1 MAALPPITAE
11 LRKQIARIERA
22 STTTCFD
29 AKPISP
35 NPDQGEPRKG
45 EIVISAGAAKIDAA
59 LPWGGLPANG
69 LHEIFGDATAT
80 GFAAS
85 LLARLETVKSGAP
98 ILWCQTGRELYG
110 PGIAAYGLDPNR
122 LILVH
127 GRNDTDL
134 LWAMEEG
141 LAAPGIAGVVGVL
154 HKVPPIAGRRLQ
166 LAAEERGRFGL
177 LLRPLDPLARTRAA
191 ADLAATS
198 MALTRWRVGALPS
211 EPMLIGGREAGMGPE
226 RWRLELQRCRLSTFN
241 QNTTYAGHPKT
252 WQVEWRDETGD
263 LTVVAALRDGS
274 AEPAERWRTAS

>member
-1 MAALPPITAE
+1 MPISAD
-11 LRKQIARIERA
+11 LRKQIAQIECA
-22 STTTCFD
+22 GTTAQSSPREAIISVGTD
-29 AKPISP
+29 A
-35 NPDQGEPRKG
+35 
-45 EIVISAGAAKIDAA
+45 IDRA
-59 LPWGGLPANG
+59 LPWGGLPVNG
-69 LHEIFGDATAT
+69 LHEVFGDAAAT

-85 LLARLETVKSGAP
+85 LLARLDTVKSGAP

-141 LAAPGIAGVVGVL
+141 LAAPGIAGVAGVL

-177 LLRPLDPLARTRAA
+177 LLRPLDPVVRSRAA

-198 MALTRWRVGALPS
+198 MALTRWRVGAAPS
-211 EPMLIGGREAGMGPE
+211 EPLLIGGREAGMGAE
-226 RWRLELQRCRLSTFN
+226 RWQIELQRCRLSTFN
-241 QNTTYAGHPKT
+241 QTSTYTGHPKT
-252 WQVEWRDETGD
+252 WQVEWRHETGD
-263 LTVVAALRDGS
+263 LCVVAALRDGS
-274 AEPAERWRTAS
+274 AEPTERWRAAS

>member
-1 MAALPPITAE
+1 MSITTE
-11 LRKQIARIERA
+11 LRKQIARMECA
-22 STTTCFD
+22 
-29 AKPISP
+29 APGVKAA
-35 NPDQGEPRKG
+35 PR
-45 EIVISAGAAKIDAA
+45 EAVISAGSAEIDVA
-59 LPWGGLPANG
+59 LPWGGLPVGG
-69 LHEIFGDATAT
+69 LHEIFGDAAAT

-85 LLARLETVKSGAP
+85 LLARLDNVKSGAP

-110 PGIAAYGLDPNR
+110 PGIAAYGIDPNR

-141 LAAPGIAGVVGVL
+141 LAAPGLAGVVGVL

-177 LLRPLDPLARTRAA
+177 LLRPLDPLARSRAA

-198 MALTRWRVGALPS
+198 MALTRWRVGAAPS
-211 EPMLIGGREAGMGPE
+211 EPLLIGGREAGMGAA

-263 LTVVAALRDGS
+263 LSVVAALRDGS
-274 AEPAERWRTAS
+274 VEPAERWRAAS

>member
-1 MAALPPITAE
+1 MMPDHTAE

-22 STTTCFD
+22 TIGAPTG
-29 AKPISP
+29 SP
-35 NPDQGEPRKG
+35 EA
-45 EIVISAGAAKIDAA
+45 VISAGAAEIDAA
-59 LPWGGLPANG
+59 LPWGGLPVNG
-69 LHEIFGDATAT
+69 LHEVFGDATAT

-85 LLARLETVKSGAP
+85 LLARLDNVKSGAP

-166 LAAEERGRFGL
+166 LAAEERGRLGL
-177 LLRPLDPLARTRAA
+177 LLRPLDPLSRTRAA

-198 MALTRWRVGALPS
+198 MALSRWRVGATPS
-211 EPMLIGGREAGMGPE
+211 EPLLIGGREAGMGPE
-226 RWRLELQRCRLSTFN
+226 RWRLELQRCRLSSFN
-241 QNTTYAGHPKT
+241 QNSTYAGHPKT
-252 WQVEWRDETGD
+252 WQVEWRNETGD
-263 LTVVAALRDGS
+263 LSVVAALRDGS
-274 AEPAERWRTAS
+274 VEPADRWRAAS

>member
-1 MAALPPITAE
+1 MSITAE
-11 LRKQIARIERA
+11 LRKQIARLECAA
-22 STTTCFD
+22 SG
-29 AKPISP
+29 AKAA
-35 NPDQGEPRKG
+35 PR
-45 EIVISAGAAKIDAA
+45 EAVISVGAADIDAA
-59 LPWGGLPANG
+59 LPWGGLPVGG
-69 LHEIFGDATAT
+69 LHEIFGDAAAT

-85 LLARLETVKSGAP
+85 LLARLDNVKSGAP

-141 LAAPGIAGVVGVL
+141 LAAPGLAGIVGVL

-177 LLRPLDPLARTRAA
+177 LLRPLDPLVRNRAA

-198 MALTRWRVGALPS
+198 MALTRWRASAAPS
-211 EPMLIGGREAGMGPE
+211 EPLLIGGREAGMGHA
-226 RWRLELQRCRLSTFN
+226 RWQLELQRCRLSTFN

-263 LTVVAALRDGS
+263 LSVVAALRDGS
-274 AEPAERWRTAS
+274 VEPAERWRAAS

>member
-1 MAALPPITAE
+1 MPITTE
-11 LRKQIARIERA
+11 LRKQIAQIECA
-22 STTTCFD
+22 T
-29 AKPISP
+29 A
-35 NPDQGEPRKG
+35 NPKAGPR
-45 EIVISAGAAKIDAA
+45 ETVISAGAPVIDAT

-85 LLARLETVKSGAP
+85 LLARLDKVKSGAP

-122 LILVH
+122 VILVH

-177 LLRPLDPLARTRAA
+177 LLRPLDPQIRPMARAA

-198 MALTRWRVGALPS
+198 MALTRWRVGASRS
-211 EPMLIGGREAGMGPE
+211 EPLLIGGREAGMGPE

-241 QNTTYAGHPKT
+241 QTSTYAGHPKT
-252 WQVEWRDETGD
+252 WQVEWRNETGD
-263 LTVVAALRDGS
+263 LCVVAALRDGS
-274 AEPAERWRTAS
+274 VEPAERWRAAS

>member
-22 STTTCFD
+22 STTTGFD
-29 AKPISP
+29 AKPIFP
-35 NPDQGEPRKG
+35 NPDQGESRKG

-85 LLARLETVKSGAP
+85 LLARLETVRSGAP

-166 LAAEERGRFGL
+166 RH
-177 LLRPLDPLARTRAA
+177 
-191 ADLAATS
+191 S
-198 MALTRWRVGALPS
+198 WRSRSG
-211 EPMLIGGREAGMGPE
+211 
-226 RWRLELQRCRLSTFN
+226 
-241 QNTTYAGHPKT
+241 
-252 WQVEWRDETGD
+252 
-263 LTVVAALRDGS
+263 
-274 AEPAERWRTAS
+274 

>member
-1 MAALPPITAE
+1 MPPALPLTAE
-11 LRKQIARIERA
+11 LRKQIASIERA
-22 STTTCFD
+22 GSQTKSKSPD
-29 AKPISP
+29 A
-35 NPDQGEPRKG
+35 
-45 EIVISAGAAKIDAA
+45 VISAGAPEIDDA

-69 LHEIFGDATAT
+69 LHEIFGDAAAT
-80 GFAAS
+80 GFAAG
-85 LLARLETVKSGAP
+85 LLARLDSVKSGAP

-110 PGIAAYGLDPNR
+110 QGLTGFGLDPNR

-198 MALTRWRVGALPS
+198 MALTRWRVGAAPS
-211 EPMLIGGREAGMGPE
+211 EPLLIGGREAGLGPV

-241 QNTTYAGHPKT
+241 QNTGYAGHPKT
-252 WQVEWRDETGD
+252 WQVEWRDETRD
-263 LTVVAALRDGS
+263 LSVVAALRDGS
-274 AEPAERWRTAS
+274 AQPAERWRAAS